1 MKFVK
6 LNGQDVYPSKIVCVG
21 RNYVDH
27 IEELDNEAPTEP
39 VIFIKPNSALANEIY
54 FNENDAIHYEG
65 EISFL
70 IRSGKLFA
78 VGFGLDLTKRE
89 IQSGLKAKGLPWE
102 RAKAFDNSAVLSEFV
117 SFDGMMVD
125 LRMELFINGNL
136 VQQAGY
142 DLMLNKP
149 DKILRE
155 VNSFLSLED
164 SDVIMTGTPGGVGAI
179 QVGDVFLGKIFE
191 NQQLIVE
198 GSWVVT

>member
-1 MKFVK
+1 MKCIE
-6 LNGQDVYPSKIVCVG
+6 LDGQDVYPSKIVCIG

-27 IEELDNEAPTEP
+27 IEELDNEVPTEP
-39 VIFIKPNSALANEIY
+39 VIFIKPNSSLANEIY
-54 FNENDAIHYEG
+54 FNKNDAIHFEG

-89 IQSGLKAKGLPWE
+89 TQSGLKAKGLPWE
-102 RAKAFDNSAVLSEFV
+102 RAKAFDNSAVFSEFV
-117 SFDGMMVD
+117 SFDGSMQD

-149 DKILRE
+149 NKILRE
-155 VNSFLSLED
+155 VMSFLSLED
-164 SDVIMTGTPGGVGAI
+164 GDLIMTGTPRGVGAI
-179 QVGDVFLGKIFE
+179 QVGDVFLGKVFA
-191 NQQLIVE
+191 NQRLLVE
-198 GSWVVT
+198 GSWVVK